1 MTLGPRSATGGRVL
15 VAAGGAA
22 AADALAAAG
31 MRRGDLLGLAAST
44 AGGAGTRT
52 TGDPVAAAE
61 CTSGRSAGDPVV
73 VVATGELGVVCAAA
87 DVAEIERRLAPRWV
101 LWSTADAGALLRAG
115 VALGRAW
122 HVGAV
127 HRILHGGWRCDPMR
141 VWCSVAAL
149 PLAGAPIAGQLDLHG
164 AGEDGDPLSPVRPD
178 GYLRADWID
187 GAWAASA
194 SAAAGCA
201 WAALAV
207 EVARHQQ
214 TALAA
219 LAVGGDALALARAES
234 TSELLCAELT
244 AEGLPLHL
252 PSAEAL
258 IAALVGPRARTEAE
272 AAAARAARDAA
283 VLAHVPGSTTDLRN
297 PADVKALL
305 RRVGIELDDTR
316 AWRLETVRDRH
327 PVVEALLQWRKAERI
342 ATTYGY
348 GWLDQHVRVTGG
360 GPLGRLCG
368 EWSGSDGAAGR
379 MTATAGLHNLPAE
392 LRAAVLAEPGHL
404 FVRAD
409 LGQIEP
415 RVLAVVSGDPALVQA
430 TQADDLYAPV
440 AAQLQ
445 VDRPTAKVAVLAA
458 MYGQTSGAAGEA
470 RRRMDIAY
478 PVAMAFLEQAAQAGT
493 EGRDVRTFGGRLVRM
508 YDIDE
513 EGRGEQRSAAAARGR
528 YARNAMVQGAAAEL
542 FKVWAVTV
550 RARAAALG
558 ARIVLCLHDELL
570 IHCPQDAADDVAQLV
585 SDCLAEAAHRWQ
597 RGAGVRFVADVGV
610 VHSWADAKS

>member
-15 VAAGGAA
+15 DFVSGGGA

-31 MRRGDLLGLAAST
+31 MQAGEMLGLATTEAV
-44 AGGAGTRT
+44 GAGTR
-52 TGDPVAAAE
+52 DPAVASAASY
-61 CTSGRSAGDPVV
+61 TSGRTAGDPVV
-73 VVATGELGVVCAAA
+73 VVATGELGVACTPA

-101 LWSTADAGALLRAG
+101 LWSTADAGLLLRHG

-141 VWCSVAAL
+141 VWCAVAAL

-164 AGEDGDPLSPVRPD
+164 AGDEGDPLSPVRPD
-178 GYLRADWID
+178 GYLRAEWID
-187 GAWAASA
+187 GAWVGSA
-194 SAAAGCA
+194 VAGCA
-201 WAALAV
+201 WAGLAV

-214 TALAA
+214 AALAA

-244 AEGLPLHL
+244 ADGLPVHL
-252 PSAEAL
+252 PTAEAL
-258 IAALVGPRARTEAE
+258 IAVLVGPRSRSEAE
-272 AAAARAARDAA
+272 SAAARAGRDAD
-283 VLAHVPGSTTDLRN
+283 VLAHVPGSTADLRN
-297 PADVKALL
+297 PADVRTLL

-348 GWLDQHVRVTGG
+348 GWLDQHVRVTDG

-392 LRAAVLAEPGHL
+392 LRSAVRAEPGHL

-415 RVLAVVSGDPALVQA
+415 RVLAVVSGDPALVRA
-430 TQADDLYAPV
+430 TQADDLYLPV

-478 PVAMAFLEQAAQAGT
+478 PVAMAFLEQAAQAGI
-493 EGRDVRTFGGRLVRM
+493 EGRDLRTFGGRLVRM
-508 YDIDE
+508 YDIDD
-513 EGRGEQRSAAAARGR
+513 EGHGEQRSAAAARGR

-550 RARAAALG
+550 RARAAAHG

-570 IHCPQDAADDVAQLV
+570 IHCPQGAADDVAEV
-585 SDCLAEAAHRWQ
+585 VRASLAEAAHRWQ
-597 RGAGVRFVADVGV
+597 RGAGVRFVADVAV
-610 VHSWADAKS
+610 LHNWADAKP